1 MWQTIDVDLYRS
13 AVLEVAEA
21 ELRLAATQDIGDWF
35 WFEIG
40 ARQALSGGA
49 AGARL
54 PVTASIGATQWCSFR
69 VDLVGAEIRLTGQP
83 ERVPALALVAIP
95 DVEQPGYV
103 VYPLVVHVA
112 DKVAAILTD
121 LRRRPRPIDSKDL
134 VDLVA
139 IVSEASV
146 DAAQQDSALRS
157 EADRRS
163 IDLPTAFSVPD
174 RGLWDMG
181 YAAEAGRF
189 LLVGAFI
196 LGASTVVKRF
206 LDPS

>member
-1 MWQTIDVDLYRS
+1 M
-13 AVLEVAEA
+13 
-21 ELRLAATQDIGDWF
+21 
-35 WFEIG
+35 
-40 ARQALSGGA
+40 
-49 AGARL
+49 
-54 PVTASIGATQWCSFR
+54 
-69 VDLVGAEIRLTGQP
+69 
-83 ERVPALALVAIP
+83 
-95 DVEQPGYV
+95 
-103 VYPLVVHVA
+103 
-112 DKVAAILTD
+112 
-121 LRRRPRPIDSKDL
+121 
-134 VDLVA
+134 DLVA

-157 EADRRS
+157 VADRRS